1 MQLTLADAG
10 LERTDLVQSGDWR
23 DQVASLQQSKLEVD
37 SALPPGTLVQVTEEY
52 ATCRWFFW
60 QIIAVQ

>member
-37 SALPPGTLVQVTEEY
+37 SALPPGTLAQKSTPHANVS
-52 ATCRWFFW
+52 FG